1 MDGLIDSG
9 VSFSGNEP
17 NCAFLNL
24 GDNTFATVSALSGFD
39 FPDDARA
46 IALTDWDGDGD
57 LDAWVTN
64 RTAPTLR
71 FLRNDTRKGRALTVR
86 LAGLDANRD
95 AAGARVEL
103 RLADAPDRPVVRTV
117 KLGEGFLGQNSRA
130 LHFGLGEADAVASL
144 RIAWPGGG
152 TDSLTNIP
160 ANSVVTLTQGDRFP
174 ESSPFAARSA
184 PEAASPLAADPP
196 ALAGAVTLF
205 HPAPFPSLPSE
216 RPDGTPWQVDDT
228 SGPVLVNLFASW
240 CPDCAE
246 ELREWT
252 AAADAFQRAGL
263 KPVLLCADGRAAGR
277 KSSPRDAWPW
287 LQRLG
292 IPFTAGT
299 LTEEAF
305 RRLVKSHQSIF
316 GAVIDLPVPTSFLL
330 DGRGRL
336 AAVYRGRVPVARI
349 LADAAAAVKNDDA
362 ARSAAALPFP
372 GRWLV
377 TPEPPDPS
385 LWLNDHAAA
394 GAWDEALAFLARH
407 REALRRHRSYAAIT
421 ATIAD
426 RLAAAK
432 RQGEAI
438 AMWRE
443 ALTATPDDP
452 AALNNLADLLAN
464 AADPALRRP
473 AEAVALASKA
483 VARADAASAA
493 AFLDTL
499 AAAHAA
505 AGDFKSAADTAARA
519 LDAARRQP
527 AAAGLVPGITR
538 ALEAYRS
545 GRRP

>member
-1 MDGLIDSG
+1 MDQLIDAG
-9 VSFSGNEP
+9 VSFSGREP

-24 GDNTFATVSALSGFD
+24 GDNTFATVSALTGID

-71 FLRNDTRKGRALTVR
+71 FLRNDTRNGRALTVR
-86 LAGLDANRD
+86 LAGLEANRD
-95 AAGARVEL
+95 AAGARVEV

-117 KLGEGFLGQNSRA
+117 KLGEGFLGQSSRA
-130 LHFGLGEADAVASL
+130 LHFGLGKADVVASL
-144 RIAWPGGG
+144 RVAWPGGAV
-152 TDSLTNIP
+152 DSLTNIP
-160 ANSVVTLTQGDRFP
+160 AGSAVTLTQGDRFP
-174 ESSPFAARSA
+174 ETSPLAARST
-184 PEAASPLAADPP
+184 PEPASPLAEEPT

-205 HPAPFPSLPSE
+205 HPVPFPSLPSTL
-216 RPDGTPWQVDDT
+216 PDGTPWQVDDT

-252 AAADAFQRAGL
+252 AAADAFQKAGL
-263 KPVLLCADGRAAGR
+263 KPVLLCADGRAEGR
-277 KSSPRDAWPW
+277 NSSPQDAWPW
-287 LQRLG
+287 LHRLG
-292 IPFTAGT
+292 VPFPAGT

-305 RRLVKSHQSIF
+305 RRLVKTHQSVF
-316 GAVIDLPVPTSFLL
+316 GAVVDLPVPTSFLL
-330 DGRGRL
+330 DGRGHL
-336 AAVYRGRVPVARI
+336 AAVYRGRVPVTRI
-349 LADAAAAVKNDDA
+349 LTDATAAVKNDA
-362 ARSAAALPFP
+362 TARTAAALPFP

-377 TPEPPDPS
+377 APDPPDPS

-407 REALRRHRSYAAIT
+407 RDALRRHRSHAAIT

-426 RLAAAK
+426 RLAAAG
-432 RQGEAI
+432 RQSDAI

-473 AEAVALASKA
+473 AEAVALATKA
-483 VARADAASAA
+483 VARADAARAA

-505 AGDFKSAADTAARA
+505 AGDFKAAADTAARA
-519 LDAARRQP
+519 LDAARRQS
-527 AAAGLVPGITR
+527 AAAGLIPGITR